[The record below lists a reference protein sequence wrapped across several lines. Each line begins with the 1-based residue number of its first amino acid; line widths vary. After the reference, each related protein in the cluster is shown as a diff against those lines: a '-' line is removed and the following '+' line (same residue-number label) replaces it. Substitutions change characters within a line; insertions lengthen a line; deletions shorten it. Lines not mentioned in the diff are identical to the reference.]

1 MIGYVKKLLLNDNAH
16 AAGSAG
22 DHAHGGFHA
31 GSVQVGHLLLG
42 DLAQIFL
49 GQLGDLSL
57 VGDAGAGL
65 QAASL
70 LDQNGS
76 GGSLG
81 DEREGTVGVN
91 GDHHGDDQVAF
102 VLGAL
107 IEFLGELHDVDTVL
121 TQSGANRGSRSCL
134 TGGNLQLNQTSYF
147 LCHLEHLLI
156 KMW

>member
-1 MIGYVKKLLLNDNAH
+1 MLLARSVSDDNAH
-16 AAGSAG
+16 GAASAG
-22 DHAHGGFHA
+22 DHGDGGVDVGA
-31 GSVQVGHLLLG
+31 VEVGHLLLG

-81 DEREGTVGVN
+81 NEREGTVGIN
-91 GDHHGDDQVAF
+91 GDHDGDDQVAF
-102 VLGAL
+102 VLGTL

-134 TGGNLQLNQTSYF
+134 TGGNLQLDQTSYPRTVKAV
-147 LCHLEHLLI
+147 L
-156 KMW
+156 